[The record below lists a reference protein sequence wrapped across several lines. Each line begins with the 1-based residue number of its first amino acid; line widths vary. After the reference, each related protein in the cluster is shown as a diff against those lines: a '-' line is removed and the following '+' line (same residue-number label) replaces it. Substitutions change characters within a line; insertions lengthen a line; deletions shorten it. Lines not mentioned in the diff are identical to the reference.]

1 MNAFASILLP
11 FLGAMVGI
19 MIGILIKPYLK
30 KWFLLILP
38 FSGAFLLGIIFFE
51 LMPTVFRMQ
60 NFHAGIWIAVGL
72 LVQIFLEYASQGA
85 EHGHVH
91 RPTKKKHFPLV
102 LWLSLCLHA
111 FIEGLP
117 LSTNESLTIGIFVHK
132 IPIAAILVFLI
143 YESNARMLFK
153 ILSLFLFSLMT
164 PLGSFALTYIS
175 PSETWNHIIL
185 SIVIGALL
193 HIATTILFE
202 SNQNHAFNIKKIL
215 IVVSALFLSFFLA

>member
-1 MNAFASILLP
+1 
-11 FLGAMVGI
+11 MVGI
-19 MIGILIKPYLK
+19 IIGILTKPYLK
-30 KWFLLILP
+30 RWFLLILS

-51 LMPTVFRMQ
+51 LMPTVFRIQ
-60 NFHAGIWIAVGL
+60 SFHAGIWIAAGL
-72 LVQIFLEYASQGA
+72 LLQIFLEYASQGA

-91 RPTKKKHFPLV
+91 RASKKERFPLV
-102 LWLSLCLHA
+102 LWLSLCIHA

-117 LSTNESLTIGIFVHK
+117 LDTNESLTIGILVHK

-143 YESNARMLFK
+143 YDSNARMIFK
-153 ILSLFLFSLMT
+153 VLSLLLFSLMT
-164 PLGSFALTYIS
+164 PMGSFALAYIS
-175 PSETWNHIIL
+175 PSETFNHIIL